1 MNPFTLLHNDH
12 EKVSQLFQQIQ
23 TSENLSERR
32 DLFEILKAELLAHAE
47 VEEDYF
53 YPVLEKKE
61 EDIEMEEHAIDE
73 HEEVKQKLEEIEN
86 TTDDQEWMS
95 LLMKLKDE
103 IEHHVEEE
111 ESEIFS
117 EIRNILDEQQI
128 EKLGDKLQKEK
139 AKKLK
144 KLQG

>member
-144 KLQG
+144 KLQA

>member
-23 TSENLSERR
+23 QSENLSERR

-47 VEEDYF
+47 VEEKYF

-61 EDIEMEEHAIDE
+61 EDIEMEERAIDE

-86 TTDDQEWMS
+86 TEDDQQWMS
-95 LLMKLKDE
+95 LLTKLKEE

-117 EIRNILDEQQI
+117 EVQNILDDRQI
-128 EKLGDKLQKEK
+128 EKLGDKLKKEK

-144 KLQG
+144 KLQK